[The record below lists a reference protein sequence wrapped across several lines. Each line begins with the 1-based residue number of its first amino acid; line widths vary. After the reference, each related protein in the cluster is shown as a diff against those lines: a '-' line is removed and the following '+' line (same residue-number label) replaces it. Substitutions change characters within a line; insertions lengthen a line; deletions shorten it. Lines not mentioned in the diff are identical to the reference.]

1 MEMGNGSDSQASAS
15 SVEVEKPGPMNPG
28 TVAPAAPAQPQSAP
42 SPSPSQ
48 SPNQG
53 PYQGPGPGPVPDEI
67 IEQVLLDASARMESA
82 LSTSRRAHLARA
94 QDALAEADALMRSIR
109 EQRRRR
115 EDGGQGDRE

>member
-1 MEMGNGSDSQASAS
+1 MGNGSDSQASAS
-15 SVEVEKPGPMNPG
+15 SVEVEKSGPMNPG

-42 SPSPSQ
+42 SPSQ

-53 PYQGPGPGPVPDEI
+53 PYQGPGPGPVSDEI

-94 QDALAEADALMRSIR
+94 QDALAEADALMRSIK